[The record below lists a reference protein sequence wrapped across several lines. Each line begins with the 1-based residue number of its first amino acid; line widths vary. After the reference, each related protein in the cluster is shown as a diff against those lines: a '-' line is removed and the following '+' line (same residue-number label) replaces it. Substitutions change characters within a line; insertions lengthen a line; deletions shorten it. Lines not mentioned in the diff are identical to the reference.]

1 MNSAVWQPCLRRLPG
16 RVAPHC
22 IDLPGY
28 GVSRD
33 VSAATLDDYV
43 EYVARQISRPAVLVG
58 WSLGGLVSLQL
69 ARRYPEKVSALFQ
82 VATSPKFVQDGSW
95 QTAIEHS
102 VFEQFAASL
111 EKDIEK
117 TIRRFLALQVR
128 ATDTSMQTVRELQGA
143 IDERGLPVIGALRTG
158 LSILSDTDLREA
170 LAQLGCPVSW
180 LLGDRD
186 MLVPV
191 GLARALESML
201 VEPVIDIVQGAGH
214 APFVSHPEVFV
225 EKLLQAAGRS

>member
-1 MNSAVWQPCLRRLPG
+1 M
-16 RVAPHC
+16 
-22 IDLPGY
+22 
-28 GVSRD
+28 
-33 VSAATLDDYV
+33 
-43 EYVARQISRPAVLVG
+43 
-58 WSLGGLVSLQL
+58 
-69 ARRYPEKVSALFQ
+69 
-82 VATSPKFVQDGSW
+82 
-95 QTAIEHS
+95 
-102 VFEQFAASL
+102 SL

-170 LAQLGCPVSW
+170 LAQPGCPVSW

-191 GLARALESML
+191 GLAHALESML
-201 VEPVIDIVQGAGH
+201 YDPVIDIVQGAGH
-214 APFVSHPEVFV
+214 APFVSHPDVFV

>member
-1 MNSAVWQPCLRRLPG
+1 MNSAVWQPCLQRLPG
-16 RVAPHC
+16 WIAPHC

-28 GVSRD
+28 GESVD
-33 VSAATLDDYV
+33 VGAGTLDDYV
-43 EYVARQISRPAVLVG
+43 EHVAPQISRPAVVVG
-58 WSLGGLVSLQL
+58 WSLGGLVSLRL

-82 VATSPKFVQDGSW
+82 VATSPKFVQDGGW

-117 TIRRFLALQVR
+117 TVRRFLALQVR
-128 ATDTSMQTVRELQGA
+128 ATDTSMQTVRELQAA

-158 LSILSDTDLREA
+158 LGILSDTDLRES
-170 LAQLGCPVSW
+170 LAQPGCPVSW

-191 GLARALESML
+191 GLAHALESML
-201 VEPVIDIVQGAGH
+201 ADPVIDIVEGAGH
-214 APFVSHPEVFV
+214 APFISHPDVFV
-225 EKLLQAAGRS
+225 EKLLQTAGRL